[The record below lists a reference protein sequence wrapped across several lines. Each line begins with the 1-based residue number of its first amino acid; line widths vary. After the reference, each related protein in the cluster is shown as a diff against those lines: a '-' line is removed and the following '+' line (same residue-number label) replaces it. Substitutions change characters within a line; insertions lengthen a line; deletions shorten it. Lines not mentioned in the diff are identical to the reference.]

1 MEVFNM
7 ITTDMI
13 KEVRVRSGAG
23 VLDCRNALKENDGN
37 VEKALE
43 FLRKKG
49 LASAAKK
56 AGRIASEGIVHS
68 YIHGNGKVGVLV
80 EINCETDFVAK
91 TDNFKALARDIAMQ
105 IAAARPEYVSRDE
118 VPAELIQKEKDI
130 LMAQIENEGKKK
142 PANIV
147 EKIVEGRINKFLK
160 GVCLLEQPYIK
171 DDDKTIEQL
180 LKESIASTGENI
192 KVRRF
197 VRYEMGEGLQK
208 KSNDFADEVAQMVK

>member
-1 MEVFNM
+1 MEVFNV

-23 VLDCRNALKENDGN
+23 VLDCRNALKENNGD
-37 VEKALE
+37 VDKAIDH
-43 FLRKKG
+43 LRKKG
-49 LASAAKK
+49 LASASKK
-56 AGRIASEGIVHS
+56 AGRLASEGLVSS

-105 IAAARPEYVSRDE
+105 IAASKPEYVCREE

-147 EKIVEGRINKFLK
+147 EKIVEGRINKFFK
-160 GVCLLEQPYIK
+160 SVCLLEQPFIK
-171 DDDKTIEQL
+171 DDEKTVEQL
-180 LKESIASTGENI
+180 LKESIATTGENI
-192 KVRRF
+192 KIRRF
-197 VRYEMGEGLQK
+197 VRFEMGEGLAK
-208 KSNDFADEVAQMVK
+208 KANDFADEVAQMVK

>member
-1 MEVFNM
+1 M

-23 VLDCRNALKENDGN
+23 VLDCRNALKENNGD
-37 VEKALE
+37 VDKAIDH
-43 FLRKKG
+43 LRKKG
-49 LASAAKK
+49 LASASKK
-56 AGRIASEGIVHS
+56 AGRLASEGLVSS

-105 IAAARPEYVSRDE
+105 IAASKPEYVCREE

-147 EKIVEGRINKFLK
+147 EKIVEGRINKFFK
-160 GVCLLEQPYIK
+160 SVCLLEQPFIK
-171 DDDKTIEQL
+171 DDEKTVEQL
-180 LKESIASTGENI
+180 LKESIATTGENI
-192 KVRRF
+192 KIRRF
-197 VRYEMGEGLQK
+197 VRFEMGEGLAK
-208 KSNDFADEVAQMVK
+208 KANDFADEVAQMVK

>member
-1 MEVFNM
+1 MEVFNV

-23 VLDCRNALKENDGN
+23 VLDCRNALKENNGD
-37 VEKALE
+37 VDKAIDH
-43 FLRKKG
+43 LRKKG
-49 LASAAKK
+49 LASASKK
-56 AGRIASEGIVHS
+56 AGRLASEGLVSS

-105 IAAARPEYVSRDE
+105 IAASKPEYVCREE

-147 EKIVEGRINKFLK
+147 EKIVEGRINKFFK
-160 GVCLLEQPYIK
+160 NVCLLEQPYIK
-171 DDDKTIEQL
+171 DDERTVEQL
-180 LKESIASTGENI
+180 LKENIATTGENI
-192 KVRRF
+192 KIRRF
-197 VRYEMGEGLQK
+197 VRFEMGEGLAK
-208 KSNDFADEVAQMVK
+208 KANDFADEVAQMVK